1 MEYIVIVTVRAS
13 SQNRG
18 EMIHKNARRESF
30 LLSLNLAILGIFGR
44 GACGTPHGWLRPLL
58 ESNEGHRSEA
68 VEGRTKPTQYARAI
82 QARLLLNVSDLIG
95 HSVRP
100 VGGNSEAGRLD

>member
-1 MEYIVIVTVRAS
+1 MGYIVIVAGRAS
-13 SQNRG
+13 GQNRG
-18 EMIHKNARRESF
+18 ETIHKNARRESF

-68 VEGRTKPTQYARAI
+68 VEGTHQAHAI
-82 QARLLLNVSDLIG
+82 CACYPGASTFKCL
-95 HSVRP
+95 
-100 VGGNSEAGRLD
+100 